1 MARGLVDAVFFDKI
15 TKTNISGR
23 IRLPSGGGGS
33 SQAAKIACSDYA
45 WDNGYSHW
53 AHKDPVTSVWM
64 IFRCHGRSNRTFLAE
79 APTMEAAEM
88 WMVHR
93 A

>member
-1 MARGLVDAVFFDKI
+1 MARAVEAVFYDRALKRNVAGRVKI
-15 TKTNISGR
+15 
-23 IRLPSGGGGS
+23 PAGGGGTAH
-33 SQAAKIACSDYA
+33 AAKLACSDYA